1 MTLLSLILVLVLV
14 GVILWLINTFVTMD
28 QKVKQVLNIIVV
40 LVVVIWVLSKTPLG
54 AIRF

>member
-1 MTLLSLILVLVLV
+1 MTLLSLILVLVVV

>member
-40 LVVVIWVLSKTPLG
+40 LVVVIWVLSRTPLG

>member
-54 AIRF
+54 AIRV